1 MNNINKLLLT
11 TALVTCSFSAAS
23 AQVSNKNFVGP
34 SVEVGIQFKN
44 LDSSIDD
51 GGTPAIFNNDSNTL
65 GRLAFNYGLPTSDK
79 LVVTLGA
86 SYTAGKSKASTSG
99 YVGTTN
105 AVYDNMYALYVA
117 PTYVVNDTTA
127 IFAKASYNSASARLS
142 YTSFYGDGDGGAYL
156 SDKNTI
162 NGFGY
167 GVGITTFVSKDVFLK
182 AELEKI
188 NYGNNDIDG
197 TALKSRETNATIAVG
212 IKF

>member
-44 LDSSIDD
+44 LDSSVDD
-51 GGTPAIFNNDSNTL
+51 EGTPAIFNNDSNTL

-99 YVGTTN
+99 YLGTTN
-105 AVYDNMYALYVA
+105 AVYDNMYALYIA

-142 YTSFYGDGDGGAYL
+142 FTSDIVDSFVT
-156 SDKNTI
+156 DKNTI
-162 NGFGY
+162 DGFGY

-197 TALKSRETNATIAVG
+197 STLKSRETNATIAVG

>member
-44 LDSSIDD
+44 LDSSVDD
-51 GGTPAIFNNDSNTL
+51 EEGNPGIFNNDSNTL

-86 SYTAGKSKASTSG
+86 SYTAGKSKASTSA

-142 YTSFYGDGDGGAYL
+142 FTTTEGAYV

-162 NGFGY
+162 DGFGY

-188 NYGNNDIDG
+188 NYGSNDIDG
-197 TALKSRETNATIAVG
+197 AVLKSRETNATIAVG

>member
-44 LDSSIDD
+44 LDSSVDD
-51 GGTPAIFNNDSNTL
+51 EGTPAIFNNDSNTL
-65 GRLAFNYGLPTSDK
+65 GRLAFNYGLPTSNK
-79 LVVTLGA
+79 LVVT
-86 SYTAGKSKASTSG
+86 SGKSKASTSD
-99 YVGTTN
+99 YVGTAN

-127 IFAKASYNSASARLS
+127 IFAKASYNSASAR
-142 YTSFYGDGDGGAYL
+142 TSFTSSYGDSL
-156 SDKNTI
+156 FSDKKTI
-162 NGFGY
+162 DGFGY

-188 NYGNNDIDG
+188 NYGNTDFDG
-197 TALKSRETNATIAVG
+197 SALKSRETNATIAVG

>member
-44 LDSSIDD
+44 LDSSVDAE
-51 GGTPAIFNNDSNTL
+51 GTPAILNNDSNTL

-99 YVGTTN
+99 YLGTTN
-105 AVYDNMYALYVA
+105 AVYDNMYALYIA

-142 YTSFYGDGDGGAYL
+142 FTSDIVDSFVT
-156 SDKNTI
+156 DKNTI
-162 NGFGY
+162 DGFGY

-197 TALKSRETNATIAVG
+197 STLKSRETNATIAVG

>member
-44 LDSSIDD
+44 LDSSVDD
-51 GGTPAIFNNDSNTL
+51 EGTPAIFNNDSNTL
-65 GRLAFNYGLPTSDK
+65 GRLAFNYGLPTSNK

-86 SYTAGKSKASTSG
+86 SYTAGKSKASTSD
-99 YVGTTN
+99 YIGTTN

-127 IFAKASYNSASARLS
+127 IFAKASYNSASAR
-142 YTSFYGDGDGGAYL
+142 TSFTSSYGDSL
-156 SDKNTI
+156 FSDKKTI
-162 NGFGY
+162 DGFGY

-182 AELEKI
+182 AEIEKI
-188 NYGNNDIDG
+188 NYGSNDIAG
-197 TALKSRETNATIAVG
+197 SALQSRETNATIAVG

>member
-1 MNNINKLLLT
+1 MNNVNKLLLT

-44 LDSSIDD
+44 LDSSVDD
-51 GGTPAIFNNDSNTL
+51 EGTPSIFNNDSNTL

-86 SYTAGKSKASTSG
+86 SYTAGKSKASTSD
-99 YVGTTN
+99 YVGTAN
-105 AVYDNMYALYVA
+105 AVYDNMYALYIA

-142 YTSFYGDGDGGAYL
+142 FASAYGSSFVT
-156 SDKNTI
+156 DKNTI
-162 NGFGY
+162 DGFGY

-197 TALKSRETNATIAVG
+197 SALKSRETNATIAVG

>member
-44 LDSSIDD
+44 LDSSVDD
-51 GGTPAIFNNDSNTL
+51 EGTPAIFNNDSNTL

-86 SYTAGKSKASTSG
+86 SYTAGKSKASTSD
-99 YVGTTN
+99 YIGTTN
-105 AVYDNMYALYVA
+105 AVYDNMYALYIA

-142 YTSFYGDGDGGAYL
+142 YFSSYGGSFVT
-156 SDKNTI
+156 DKNTI
-162 NGFGY
+162 DGFGY

-188 NYGNNDIDG
+188 NYGKIDIEG
-197 TALKSRETNATIAVG
+197 SALKSRETNATIAVG